1 MTLVKAAEFN
11 ETAVTGLI
19 ESTIPSAKM
28 VSNVGAEMGYTLEHE
43 STQKFKDLFEALE
56 RKYCYS

>member
-56 RKYCYS
+56 RE